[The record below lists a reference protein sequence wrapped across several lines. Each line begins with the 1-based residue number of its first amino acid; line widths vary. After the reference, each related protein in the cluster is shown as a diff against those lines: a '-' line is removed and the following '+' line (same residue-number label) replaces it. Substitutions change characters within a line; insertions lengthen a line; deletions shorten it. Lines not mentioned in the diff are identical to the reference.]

1 MATLILSAIGTAF
14 GGPLGG
20 ALGALIGRQVDN
32 LVFRSPARE
41 APRLA
46 ELKLT
51 TSSYGLAMPR
61 HYGRMRVSGQVIWA
75 TDLVESRDQQG
86 GGKSSP
92 ATTSYSYSASFAI
105 ALGSRP
111 IGSIGRVWADGKLLR
126 GAAGD
131 MKVAGTMRFH
141 SGEAQQSADPLLV
154 LAEGS
159 DRCPAYRGLAY
170 VVFEDLQLS
179 EFGNR
184 IPTLS
189 FEIFADTGT
198 LDLSRLVAGVVE
210 DCDADL
216 PLTGLAGLSCEGP
229 LAETLQALD
238 PFYAIDADAAEEQL
252 VLRPERLQSAVIAL
266 QESATSTRRED
277 FGGNAGYARKRAE
290 ETQQPVRVL
299 RYYDVDRDFQPGAQR
314 ASGRPLPG
322 QPRAIELPAALTAS
336 DARMLVETAAQRS
349 QWSRQTISW
358 RVTSHN
364 PAVRPGAKVSLPGHP
379 GLWRVE
385 SWEWHDQGIDLSLVR
400 LSPNGALTLFAD
412 PGRASQASDIVAAP
426 TTLIAAELPWDG
438 NATTPVPLILAAAS
452 SALAGWSGAALYV
465 DQGDG
470 ALQPLATSGRFRAR
484 IGTASA
490 VLPAANPLLFDR
502 HSSAIVTLLADDFA
516 LVDAT
521 SWQLTMGANRALLGD
536 EIIQFASAEP
546 LGQRRWKLSG
556 LWRGRGGTEWS
567 VASHATGERFLLL
580 DGGGTVLDPQVVGDT
595 PQAVIAAIGIGDS
608 APVTAPIALRGIGWR
623 PLRPVHGRVAHLSD
637 GSAVLS
643 WTRRARG
650 GWTWNDAG
658 EMPLNEQSEAYSV
671 SYGSNSAGE
680 IATWD
685 LAVPNLALPAAAF
698 AQLTQAVP
706 GGRFLVRQRG
716 DRSLSDALAIS
727 VT

>member
-20 ALGALIGRQVDN
+20 ALGALLGRQVDN

-41 APRLA
+41 GPRLA

-51 TSSYGLAMPR
+51 TSSYGLAMAR
-61 HYGRMRVSGQVIWA
+61 HFGRMRVSGQVIWA
-75 TDLVESRDQQG
+75 TDLVESSQQQG

-92 ATTSYSYSASFAI
+92 SNTSYNYSASFAI

-111 IGSIGRVWADGKLLR
+111 IGSIGRIWADGKLLR
-126 GAAGD
+126 GGAGD
-131 MKVAGTMRFH
+131 MKVGGTMRFH
-141 SGEAQQSADPLLV
+141 SGDISQAADPLLAV
-154 LAEGS
+154 AEGS

-170 VVFEDLQLS
+170 VVFEDLQLA

-189 FEIFADTGT
+189 FEIYADTGT

-216 PLTGLAGLSCEGP
+216 QLTGLAGLSCEGA
-229 LAETLQALD
+229 LAETLQTLD
-238 PFYAIDADAAEEQL
+238 PFFAIDADTADEQL
-252 VLRPERLQSAVIAL
+252 VLRPERLQTAVIAL
-266 QESATSTRRED
+266 PESATSTRSED

-322 QPRAIELPAALTAS
+322 QPRAIELPAALTAG
-336 DARMLVETAAQRS
+336 DARLLVETAAQRS

-385 SWEWHDQGIDLSLVR
+385 SWEWHDQGIDLSLVG
-400 LSPNGALTLFAD
+400 LAPSGALTLLAD
-412 PGRASQASDIVAAP
+412 PGRASQASDVVAAP
-426 TTLIAAELPWDG
+426 TALIATELPWDG

-452 SALAGWSGAALYV
+452 STSPGWSGAALYV

-470 ALQPLATSGRFRAR
+470 ALQPLATSGRIRAR
-484 IGTASA
+484 IGAASSI
-490 VLPAANPLLFDR
+490 LPAANPLLFDR
-502 HSSAIVTLLADDFA
+502 HSSVTVTLLAEDFA

-521 SWQLTMGANRALLGD
+521 TWQLTMGANRALLGD
-536 EIIQFASAEP
+536 EIIQFASAQP

-567 VASHATGERFLLL
+567 VSGHTGGERFVLL
-580 DGGGTVLDPQVVGDT
+580 DGGGTVLEAQAVGDT
-595 PQAVIAAIGIGDS
+595 PQAAIAAIGIGDS
-608 APVTAPIALRGIGWR
+608 APVITTIALRGIGWR
-623 PLRPVHGRVAHLSD
+623 PLRPVHGRVVRLAD
-637 GSAVLS
+637 GSAVLG

-650 GWTWNDAG
+650 GWTWHDAG

-671 SYGSNSAGE
+671 SYGSDSAGE
-680 IATWD
+680 IAAWNVV
-685 LAVPNLALPAAAF
+685 APSLALSATAF
-698 AQLTQAVP
+698 AQLTQAAP
-706 GGRFLVRQRG
+706 GGRFLIRQRG
-716 DRSLSDALAIS
+716 DRSLSDAHVVPAA
-727 VT
+727 